1 MNRIDAIKRLGGI
14 KEAAKW
20 LGMTEHAISNWKV
33 DEAGNLTSRKVC
45 DAILAA
51 LVRQHIAQRVKAG
64 VPVDPE
70 EFALAELP

>member
-1 MNRIDAIKRLGGI
+1 MNRNDAINRLGGI
-14 KEAAKW
+14 KAAAEW
-20 LGMTEHAISNWKV
+20 LGMTPHAVSNWAV
-33 DEAGNLTSRKVC
+33 DDEGNLTSRRVC

-64 VPVDPE
+64 VPVDPD